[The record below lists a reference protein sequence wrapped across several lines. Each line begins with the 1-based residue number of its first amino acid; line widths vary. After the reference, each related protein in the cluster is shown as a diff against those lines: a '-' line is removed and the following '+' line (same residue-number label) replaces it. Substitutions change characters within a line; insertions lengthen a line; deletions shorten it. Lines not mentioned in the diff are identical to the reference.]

1 MPTLPPVARHVCV
14 YCSSSASI
22 DPAHSAS
29 ARHLGRALAD
39 RGDVLVW
46 GGASVGTMGQLARA
60 AQDAGGRVVGV
71 IPQSLV
77 DVEIAYVD
85 ADELVVTADLRDR
98 KAEMEAR
105 ADAFVVLP
113 GGFGTLEELMEQLT
127 LRLLGVHD
135 KPIVLVDVH
144 GFWQPLL
151 ALFERLYEDRFAR
164 PESRAAYAVAA
175 DVDEALA
182 LLDGQASAE
191 LPRKWL

>member
-1 MPTLPPVARHVCV
+1 MARHVCV
-14 YCSSSASI
+14 YCSSSASL
-22 DPAHSAS
+22 DPAHTDA
-29 ARHLGRALAD
+29 ARALGRALAE

-46 GGASVGTMGQLARA
+46 GGATAGTMGELARA
-60 AQDAGGRVVGV
+60 AQAAGGRVVGV

-85 ADELVVTADLRDR
+85 ADELVITDDLRDR
-98 KAEMEAR
+98 KAAMEER

-164 PESRAAYAVAA
+164 PESRSAYAVAA
-175 DVDEALA
+175 DVEEALTM
-182 LLDGQASAE
+182 LDQHDPTSI
-191 LPRKWL
+191 PTKWL

>member
-1 MPTLPPVARHVCV
+1 V
-14 YCSSSASI
+14 YCSSSASV
-22 DPAHSAS
+22 DPAHTEA
-29 ARHLGRALAD
+29 ARALGRALAG

-46 GGASVGTMGQLARA
+46 GGANAGTMGELARA
-60 AQDAGGRVVGV
+60 AQAAGGRVVGV

-85 ADELVVTADLRDR
+85 ADELVVTTDLRDR

-113 GGFGTLEELMEQLT
+113 GGFGTLEELLEQLT
-127 LRLLGVHD
+127 LRLLGLHD

-164 PESRAAYAVAA
+164 AESRAAYAVAA

-182 LLDGQASAE
+182 LLDAHVPGE
-191 LPRKWL
+191 LPSKWL

>member
-1 MPTLPPVARHVCV
+1 MPTLPPVTRHVCV
-14 YCSSSASI
+14 YCSSSASL
-22 DPAHSAS
+22 DPGHTAA
-29 ARHLGRALAD
+29 ARQLGRALAD

-46 GGASVGTMGQLARA
+46 GGATVGTMGELARA
-60 AQDAGGRVVGV
+60 AQGAGGRVVGV

-85 ADELVVTADLRDR
+85 ADELVITTDLRDR

-151 ALFERLYEDRFAR
+151 ALFERLYEHRFAR

-175 DVDEALA
+175 DVDEALT
-182 LLDGQASAE
+182 LLDRHAPAV